1 MNKDKII
8 KISIISLITLL
19 ILSILGLSYAYFS
32 LLIKGESKNM
42 ITKMGYLRLRYVDND
57 VIALKDVFPG
67 DSVTKTV
74 TVTNIGTLDAYY
86 NLVWE
91 ELTNNFVND
100 ELVIEG
106 TCTRLNNENVEDG
119 TCEDVSSIPVASGK
133 IKPNIM
139 IEPNITHKYVIKIT
153 FIDTG
158 KSQNYNKNADFNGK
172 IGLSEGANTT
182 PVYCFYDG
190 DVVTGSTFTKGDYY
204 YKYNQELNYR
214 ESPVYSNFIDK
225 IPASF
230 MSINSDDY
238 VKVGLNQYGN
248 YYWADTEL
256 NGWSVVSNSSLD
268 SIDGAICTYINNK
281 PVVSMKYAFA
291 DSKATSINLKN
302 INTSNITNMHG
313 MFEGSAATSL
323 DLSGFDTSNVTD
335 MGDMFNESKAF
346 SIDLSSFNTS
356 NVTNMNSMFY
366 QSTVKNLDLSNFNTS
381 NVTDMRGMFY
391 KTNMES
397 LNIKNFNVL
406 NADINSMFYGIS
418 VPTLDL
424 SSFDTSNVTE
434 MYNMFAYSNI
444 DSLNLSNFNT
454 SNVTG
459 MEFMFYGS
467 TIGSLDLSSFDTSKV
482 IAMGHMFNGAVI
494 DTLNLS
500 SFDTSNVTNMR
511 SMFANSKVSV
521 IDLSSFDTSNVIE
534 MTSMFN
540 NCSNLKTIYASDK
553 FVTNNVKYYSSMFTD
568 SPNLVGGA
576 GTKYSS
582 SRTSYTYARIDGGT
596 SKPGY
601 FTLKTT

>member
-42 ITKMGYLRLRYVDND
+42 VTKMGSLRLRYVDND

-67 DSVTKTV
+67 DSVTKTI

-172 IGLSEGANTT
+172 IGLSEGANNT

-204 YKYNQELNYR
+204 YKYNQELNYQ
-214 ESPVYSNFIDK
+214 EPQQSSDFIDK

-238 VKVGLNQYGN
+238 VKVDLNR
-248 YYWADTEL
+248 YYWADSEL
-256 NGWSVVSNSSLD
+256 NGWSVISNSSLD
-268 SIDGAICTYINNK
+268 SIDGTICTYINNK

-291 DSKATSINLKN
+291 DSKATSINLNN
-302 INTSNITNMHG
+302 INTSNITNMYG
-313 MFEGSAATSL
+313 MFKGSAATSL
-323 DLSGFDTSNVTD
+323 DLGGFDTSNVTD
-335 MGDMFNESKAF
+335 MGDMFNNSEAS
-346 SIDLSSFNTS
+346 SIDLSSFNTN

-366 QSTVKNLDLSNFNTS
+366 QSNVKNLDLSNFNTS
-381 NVTDMRGMFY
+381 NVTDMKGMFY
-391 KTNMES
+391 ETNMES

-406 NADINSMFYGIS
+406 NANINSMFYGIS

-454 SNVTG
+454 SKVTDMG
-459 MEFMFYGS
+459 FMFYNS
-467 TIGSLDLSSFDTSKV
+467 TIGSLDLSSFDTS
-482 IAMGHMFNGAVI
+482 
-494 DTLNLS
+494 S
-500 SFDTSNVTNMR
+500 VTDMK
-511 SMFANSKVSV
+511 SMFSNSKVSS
-521 IDLSSFDTSNVIE
+521 IDLSSFDTSKVID
-534 MTSMFN
+534 MTTMFN

-553 FVTNNVKYYSSMFTD
+553 FVTDNVKYYSSMFSGST
-568 SPNLVGGA
+568 NLVGGA

-582 SRTSYTYARIDGGT
+582 SRVSYTYARIDGGT